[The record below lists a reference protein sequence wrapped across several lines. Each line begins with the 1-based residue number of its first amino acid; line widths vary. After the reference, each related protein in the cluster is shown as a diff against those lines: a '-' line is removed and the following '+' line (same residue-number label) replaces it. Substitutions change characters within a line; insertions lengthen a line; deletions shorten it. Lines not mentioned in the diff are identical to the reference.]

1 MILYDEAVEE
11 TGSRIDHK
19 VTTLSCMTAAVFCA
33 YYVCQPINTVFK
45 TLPALAPV
53 LVLEDGSSLQSSG
66 SQVSVLLPY
75 T

>member
-19 VTTLSCMTAAVFCA
+19 VTAISCMTAAVFCA
-33 YYVCQPINTVFK
+33 YYVCRPINTVFK

-53 LVLEDGSSLQSSG
+53 LVLEDSSLQSPG